1 MIFTSITGTRMDE
14 LLRFL
19 PLFEGPAAS
28 FLSAPDT
35 GLRSPLPPYS
45 PVVVEF
51 FDVASQP
58 WWDDHGYDPLVA
70 GEMVHNDAAIATAS
84 LGQIK
89 AMLTF
94 CVRSERFCDGAW
106 LGLLEHGRIVA
117 ILRRLQTLRGR

>member
-1 MIFTSITGTRMDE
+1 MPFRFITGKRMDE

-19 PLFEGPAAS
+19 PLFEGPTAGFVIERGNA
-28 FLSAPDT
+28 LDVPYPT
-35 GLRSPLPPYS
+35 YS

-51 FDVASQP
+51 FDLASQP
-58 WWDDHGYDPLVA
+58 WWVDGGYDPLAA
-70 GEMVHNDAAIATAS
+70 GEQVRNDEAIATAS

-106 LGLLEHGRIVA
+106 LAMLEQGRIVA
-117 ILRRLQTLRGR
+117 ILRRLQKLRGR